1 MHGTRSKESLYRRE
15 FLNLAGLVP
24 VGWAASSLANL
35 WADGTVTK
43 GPYVDGKKHGHR
55 VERWED
61 GSVEEGPYVDG
72 KRHGHWVERWKDGTV
87 SPGVILSEGSLRGR
101 QATRPLG
108 LARGGRVR
116 SRGRV
121 LRGRKQHGHWVIRW
135 TDGTVWEGPYVDDQ
149 EHGDW
154 VERQADG
161 TVYEFSYMDGELV
174 SAVRRE

>member
-35 WADGTVTK
+35 WADGTVI
-43 GPYVDGKKHGHR
+43 GEGSYVDGKKHGHWIMR
-55 VERWED
+55 FVLED
-61 GSVEEGPYVDG
+61 ECVMEEGLYVHG
-72 KRHGHWVERWKDGTV
+72 KKHGHWVFRW
-87 SPGVILSEGSLRGR
+87 E
-101 QATRPLG
+101 
-108 LARGGRVR
+108 
-116 SRGRV
+116 
-121 LRGRKQHGHWVIRW
+121 
-135 TDGTVWEGPYVDDQ
+135 DGTVWEGPYVDDQ

-154 VERQADG
+154 VERRADG